1 MKNMKKILGYSMMWL
16 ALLFLANSCE
26 DVLDQKAV
34 DAFNEES
41 VFADINLTEAYLG
54 KCYDNIGGQ
63 GGWSNT
69 TNSGT
74 LGLREDLL
82 AGATD
87 EMLCIH
93 RPGEYTNIKG
103 TMSPDQ
109 LGHFGNNRF
118 AWIRWEPMYG
128 NIKNVNVLLAN
139 IDEVPE
145 NVSTDAAW
153 KERMKAEAYFIR
165 AFDYTNLMRSYGG
178 LVLIT
183 EPFELD
189 QDFLSVTRSSL
200 DETLDFILADLD
212 KAIAGLP
219 MKGDIDMG
227 RATKGAAA
235 ALKSRLLSWSTGKLM
250 HGGYS
255 SDALVSFQSHSRESL
270 LQDAKTIAK
279 AIMDG
284 TYGDYGLVGGTEDP
298 PSPLTEEDVTM
309 YADNFA
315 GIFTQTDLES
325 EEAIWGVMHTQAQG
339 NLIRQNQWWGP
350 NGYHNWGNNGPTEP
364 VVREFEMADG
374 SPFVWDKYNSGDEN
388 FRIATTAELEADP
401 EINPYVGREPRFY
414 ATILFDGAQWQPRP
428 SDAAGIDPTGLVQTG
443 YFVSTS
449 MAPYVGLDQST
460 FNTNIDAFIN
470 NNAAAYTA
478 GLDTR
483 QGLIEA
489 WNGTKNGYY
498 VKKYME
504 PDIAGQFYQNR
515 NTWVEFRYAE
525 VVLDYAEACIELG
538 EVDEGM
544 NAVNMIRNRAGLP
557 DKTAANQDEAREM
570 YRHERQVEFF
580 GEGDR
585 YYMMRKWMIAED
597 VIVDV
602 SPMSIYHFDDGSIWN
617 YDEETSADGRQF
629 DEKAY
634 WQPISRSESNKAPQ
648 LQQNPGYN

>member
-1 MKNMKKILGYSMMWL
+1 MKKILGYLMIML
-16 ALLFLANSCE
+16 VLLFGTNSCE
-26 DVLDQKAV
+26 NVLDQKAV

-54 KCYDNIGGQ
+54 KCYDNIGGL
-63 GGWSNT
+63 GGWSNAS
-69 TNSGT
+69 NSGT

-87 EMLCIH
+87 ECLCIH

-118 AWIRWEPMYG
+118 AWIRWESIYS

-139 IDEVPE
+139 IDNVPE
-145 NVSTDAAW
+145 KVSTDAGW
-153 KERMKAEAYFIR
+153 KERMKAEGHFIR
-165 AFDYTNLMRSYGG
+165 AFNFTNLMRSYGG

-189 QDFLSVTRSSL
+189 QDFLTITRSSL
-200 DETLDFILADLD
+200 DATLDFILADVD

-219 MKGDIDMG
+219 EKDGIEQG

-235 ALKSRLLSWSTGKLM
+235 ALKSRVLSWSTGELM
-250 HGGYS
+250 HGAYS
-255 SDALVSFQSHSRESL
+255 TDELVSFKSKSRQSL
-270 LQDAKTIAK
+270 LQDSKTIAK
-279 AIMDG
+279 AIMNG
-284 TYGDYGLVGGTEDP
+284 TYGSYGLTGTTADP
-298 PSPLTEEDVTM
+298 ASPLTDDDVTA

-315 GIFTQTDLES
+315 SIFLQTGDWNDEVMWGIQ
-325 EEAIWGVMHTQAQG
+325 HNQADG
-339 NLIRQNQWWGP
+339 NRIRQNQWWGP
-350 NGYHNWGNNGPTEP
+350 NGYHNWGNNGPLEP
-364 VVREFEMADG
+364 VVRKFEMADG
-374 SPFVWDKYNSGDEN
+374 SAFVWDKYNPGNEI
-388 FRIATTAELEADP
+388 FRVATAAELAADP

-414 ATILFDGAQWQPRP
+414 ATVLFDGAKWQPRP
-428 SDAAGIDPTGLVQTG
+428 SDAAGIDPTGLIQTG
-443 YFVSTS
+443 FELKTASTG
-449 MAPYVGLDQST
+449 YTGLDQAA
-460 FNTNIDAFIN
+460 FNAKVDAFV
-470 NNAAAYTA
+470 NAAAGNQVA

-498 VKKYME
+498 IKKYCE
-504 PDIAGQFYQNR
+504 PDIAGQYYQNR

-525 VVLDYAEACIELG
+525 VILDLAEACIELG
-538 EVDEGM
+538 DVQEGID
-544 NAVNMIRNRAGLP
+544 ALNMVRNRAGLP
-557 DKTAANQDEAREM
+557 DRVTTDQAQAREW
-570 YRHERQVEFF
+570 YRNERQIEFF

-602 SPMSIYHFDDGSIWN
+602 NPMKIYHFNDGTEIWN
-617 YDEETSADGRQF
+617 YDQSTNTDDRMF
-629 DEKAY
+629 NTNAY
-634 WQPISRSESNKAPQ
+634 WQPISRSEKNKAPQ